1 MKDDTENY
9 RTMVLIGAKEQL
21 RQDVY
26 NFVGSDLVK
35 RTKNVIKL
43 KDDCIHV
50 IYVPK

>member
-9 RTMVLIGAKEQL
+9 RTMVLIGTKEQL

-43 KDDCIHV
+43 KDNCIHV